1 MTGWERRSY
10 TAFPDPTPLVP
21 TAITNS
27 MMTTH
32 PAIHTASVIG
42 AGAWGT
48 TLARHLVNQGLTVK
62 IWAYENDVVEGINL
76 KRENALFLS
85 GIILPKALAA
95 THFLQDAGTGTDL
108 IVLAVPSHAMRPVVQ
123 QLKPSLSDPLP
134 IVVASKG
141 IEEHSHQL
149 MSQVLNELLPSNWAH
164 GITVLTGPSFAAEV
178 CRDKPTTVLLAGE
191 EASLTVHLQHVF
203 MSPSFRVYTGSDF
216 VGAQLGGALKNV
228 MAIAAG
234 VVDGLELGLNARA
247 ALITRGL
254 AEVIRLGVALGADV
268 HTFYGLS
275 GLGDLVLTCTGSFSR
290 NHAVGLQLGRG
301 RRLEDILNETVT
313 VAEGVRTTKAAL
325 ALAQRVQVEM
335 PIVQGVHAMLF
346 EGKPPQPIVADLM
359 SRSAKE
365 ETSFTSFGGPR

>member
-1 MTGWERRSY
+1 MTS
-10 TAFPDPTPLVP
+10 L
-21 TAITNS
+21 
-27 MMTTH
+27 

-48 TLARHLVNQGLTVK
+48 TLARHLVNQGLTIK
-62 IWAYENDVVEGINL
+62 LWAYENEVVESINL
-76 KRENALFLS
+76 KRENALFLPDVT
-85 GIILPKALAA
+85 LPTALSA
-95 THFLQDAGTGTDL
+95 THSLQDAVAATGL
-108 IVLAVPSHAMRPVVQ
+108 IVLAVPSHVMRAVVR
-123 QLKPSLSDPLP
+123 QLIPFLSEPLP

-141 IEEHSHQL
+141 IEEDSHQL
-149 MSQVLNELLPSNWAH
+149 MSQVLDELLPSGWAN

-178 CRDKPTTVLLAGE
+178 SQDKPTTILLAGQD
-191 EASLTVHLQHVF
+191 AGLTAHLQMVF
-203 MSPSFRVYTGSDF
+203 ISAAFRVYTGTDMI
-216 VGAQLGGALKNV
+216 GAQLGGALKNV

-275 GLGDLVLTCTGSFSR
+275 GLGDLVLTCTGALSR
-290 NHAVGLQLGRG
+290 NHAVGLQLGQG
-301 RRLEDILNETVT
+301 RRLEDILHETVT
-313 VAEGVRTTKAAL
+313 VAEGVRTTKAAM
-325 ALAQRVQVEM
+325 ALARQFQVEM

-346 EGKPPQPIVADLM
+346 EDKPPRQIVADLM

-365 ETSFTSFGGPR
+365 EISFANSGRSR

>member
-1 MTGWERRSY
+1 
-10 TAFPDPTPLVP
+10 
-21 TAITNS
+21 
-27 MMTTH
+27 MTTTL

-48 TLARHLVNQGLTVK
+48 TLARHLVNQGLTVRL
-62 IWAYENDVVEGINL
+62 WAYENEVVESINL
-76 KRENALFLS
+76 KRENALFLP
-85 GIILPKALAA
+85 GVTLPEGLSA
-95 THFLQDAGTGTDL
+95 THSLQDAVAGTGL
-108 IVLAVPSHAMRPVVQ
+108 IVLAVPSHAMRPVVR
-123 QLKPSLSDPLP
+123 QLIPSLSEPLP

-141 IEEHSHQL
+141 IEEESHQL
-149 MSQVLNELLPSNWAH
+149 MSQVLEELLPSGWAH

-178 CRDKPTTVLLAGE
+178 SRNKPTTILLAGQN
-191 EASLTVHLQHVF
+191 AALTAHLQTVF
-203 MSPSFRVYTGSDF
+203 ISAAFRVYTGTDLI
-216 VGAQLGGALKNV
+216 GAQLGGALKNI

-234 VVDGLELGLNARA
+234 VVDGLELGLNTRA

-275 GLGDLVLTCTGSFSR
+275 GLGDLVLTCTGALSR

-313 VAEGVRTTKAAL
+313 VAEGVRTTKAAM
-325 ALAQRVQVEM
+325 ALAKQFQVEM

-346 EGKPPQPIVADLM
+346 EGKPPRQIVADLM

-365 ETSFTSFGGPR
+365 EIPFTNSGRPR

>member
-1 MTGWERRSY
+1 MTIS
-10 TAFPDPTPLVP
+10 L
-21 TAITNS
+21 
-27 MMTTH
+27 

-48 TLARHLVNQGLTVK
+48 TLARHLVSQGLTVK
-62 IWAYENDVVEGINL
+62 LWAYESAVVESINL
-76 KRENALFLS
+76 KRENTVFLPDV
-85 GIILPKALAA
+85 ILPAALSA
-95 THFLQDAGTGTDL
+95 THSLQDAVAGTGL
-108 IVLAVPSHAMRPVVQ
+108 IVLTVPSHVMRPVVR
-123 QLKPSLSDPLP
+123 QLIPSLPEPLP

-141 IEEHSHQL
+141 IEEDSHQL
-149 MSQVLNELLPSNWAH
+149 MSQVLEELLPSGWAN

-178 CRDKPTTVLLAGE
+178 SRDKPTTILLAGQD
-191 EASLTVHLQHVF
+191 AGLAAHLQTVF
-203 MSPSFRVYTGSDF
+203 ISAAFRVYTGTDLI
-216 VGAQLGGALKNV
+216 GAQLGGALKNV

-275 GLGDLVLTCTGSFSR
+275 GLGDLVLTCTGALSR

-301 RRLEDILNETVT
+301 RRLEDILHETVT
-313 VAEGVRTTKAAL
+313 VAEGIRTTKAAM
-325 ALAQRVQVEM
+325 ALARQVQVEM

-346 EGKPPQPIVADLM
+346 EDKPPRQIVADLM
-359 SRSAKE
+359 ARSAKE
-365 ETSFTSFGGPR
+365 EIPFAHSGRAR

>member
-1 MTGWERRSY
+1 MTIS
-10 TAFPDPTPLVP
+10 L
-21 TAITNS
+21 
-27 MMTTH
+27 

-48 TLARHLVNQGLTVK
+48 TLARHLVNQGLAVK
-62 IWAYENDVVEGINL
+62 LWAYETEVVESINL
-76 KRENALFLS
+76 KRENALFLP
-85 GIILPKALAA
+85 GVILPKRLSV
-95 THFLQDAGTGTDL
+95 THSLQDAVAGTGL
-108 IVLAVPSHAMRPVVQ
+108 IVLAVPSHAMRPVVR
-123 QLKPSLSDPLP
+123 QLVPSLSEPLP

-141 IEEHSHQL
+141 IEEDSHQL
-149 MSQVLNELLPSNWAH
+149 MSQILDELLPSDWAN

-178 CRDKPTTVLLAGE
+178 SRDKPTTILLAGQD
-191 EASLTVHLQHVF
+191 AGLTAYLQTVF
-203 MSPSFRVYTGSDF
+203 ISAAFRVYTGTDLIGS
-216 VGAQLGGALKNV
+216 QLGGALKNV

-275 GLGDLVLTCTGSFSR
+275 GLGDLMLTCTGVLSR
-290 NHAVGLQLGRG
+290 NHAVGLQLGQG
-301 RRLEDILNETVT
+301 RRLEDILCETVT
-313 VAEGVRTTKAAL
+313 VAEGVRTTKAAM
-325 ALAQRVQVEM
+325 ALARQFQVEM

-346 EGKPPQPIVADLM
+346 EDRPPRQIVADLM

-365 ETSFTSFGGPR
+365 EIPFANSGRAR

>member
-1 MTGWERRSY
+1 
-10 TAFPDPTPLVP
+10 
-21 TAITNS
+21 
-27 MMTTH
+27 MTTSL

-48 TLARHLVNQGLTVK
+48 TLARHLVTQGLAVRL
-62 IWAYENDVVEGINL
+62 WAYENEVVENINL
-76 KRENALFLS
+76 KRENALFLP
-85 GIILPKALAA
+85 GVALPKALSG
-95 THFLQDAGTGTDL
+95 TNSLQDSVSGTGL
-108 IVLAVPSHAMRPVVQ
+108 IVLAVPSHAMRPVVRE
-123 QLKPSLSDPLP
+123 LIPFLSDPLP

-141 IEEHSHQL
+141 IEEESHQL
-149 MSQVLNELLPSNWAH
+149 MSQVLDELLPSDWTH

-178 CRDKPTTVLLAGE
+178 SRDKPTTILLAGQD
-191 EASLTVHLQHVF
+191 AALTAHLQIVF
-203 MSPSFRVYTGSDF
+203 MSASLRVYTGTDP

-275 GLGDLVLTCTGSFSR
+275 GLGDLVLTCTGALSR

-301 RRLEDILNETVT
+301 RRLEDILNDTVT
-313 VAEGVRTTKAAL
+313 VAEGVRTTKAAV
-325 ALAQRVQVEM
+325 ALARRVQVEM

-346 EGKPPQPIVADLM
+346 EGKPPRQIVADLM

-365 ETSFTSFGGPR
+365 ETPFASSGRSG

>member
-1 MTGWERRSY
+1 
-10 TAFPDPTPLVP
+10 
-21 TAITNS
+21 
-27 MMTTH
+27 MTTTL

-62 IWAYENDVVEGINL
+62 LWAYENAVVESINL
-76 KRENALFLS
+76 KRENALFLP
-85 GIILPKALAA
+85 GVTLPNALSA
-95 THFLQDAGTGTDL
+95 THSLQDAVIDTGL
-108 IVLAVPSHAMRPVVQ
+108 IVLAVPSHAMRPVVR
-123 QLKPSLSDPLP
+123 QLIPSLSEPLP

-141 IEEHSHQL
+141 IEEESHQL
-149 MSQVLNELLPSNWAH
+149 MSQVLDELLPSGWAH

-178 CRDKPTTVLLAGE
+178 SRNKPTTILLAGQN
-191 EASLTVHLQHVF
+191 AALTAHLQTVF
-203 MSPSFRVYTGSDF
+203 ISAAFRVYTGTDLI
-216 VGAQLGGALKNV
+216 GAQLGGALKNI

-234 VVDGLELGLNARA
+234 VVDGLELGLNTRA

-275 GLGDLVLTCTGSFSR
+275 GLGDLVLTCTGALSR

-301 RRLEDILNETVT
+301 RRLEDILNEAVT
-313 VAEGVRTTKAAL
+313 VAEGVRTTKAAM
-325 ALAQRVQVEM
+325 ALAKQFQVEM

-346 EGKPPQPIVADLM
+346 EDKSPRQIVADLM

-365 ETSFTSFGGPR
+365 EILFTNSGRPR